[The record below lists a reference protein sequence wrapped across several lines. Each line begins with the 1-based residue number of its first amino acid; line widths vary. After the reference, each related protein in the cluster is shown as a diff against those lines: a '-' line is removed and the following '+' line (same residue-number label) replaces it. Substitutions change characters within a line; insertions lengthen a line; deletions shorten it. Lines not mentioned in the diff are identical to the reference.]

1 MNRRRAIKT
10 LTALAAVVY
19 LPKFELFNNS
29 RPLKFHFIGLGGAG
43 SNIIEHIHKKRINAR
58 YTCITS
64 PERPHLPDDIE
75 FIQFGPADHDYHT
88 YKVEMKDLEITDAIQ
103 NTFNSDSMFVLFA
116 GFGGTTGTN
125 LTRQL
130 SAMLHQKDK
139 KFMII
144 YTMPFKFE
152 GTSRNVFALKTEQAM
167 DGISNVHSFNLE
179 VIRQKYGNVTLNVA
193 FEKADEFCYQ
203 LFRNNVPEYSTD
215 PLLNQSL
222 LRNQG

>member
-1 MNRRRAIKT
+1 VNRRRAIKT

-43 SNIIEHIHKKRINAR
+43 SNIIEHIHKKGIDAR

-64 PERPHLPDDIE
+64 PERPHLPTDIE
-75 FIQFGPADHDYHT
+75 FIQFGPAEHDFHT
-88 YKVEMKDLEITDAIQ
+88 YKVEMKDLEIKDDIQ
-103 NTFNSDSMFVLFA
+103 NLFNSNSMFVLFA

-130 SAMLHQKDK
+130 SAMLQQNNK
-139 KFMII
+139 KFMVI
-144 YTMPFKFE
+144 YTMPFNFE
-152 GTSRNVFALKTEQAM
+152 GASRNAFALKTEQAM

-179 VIRQKYGNVTLNVA
+179 VIRQNYGNVTLNVA
-193 FEKADEFCYQ
+193 FQKADEHCYQ
-203 LFRNNVPEYSTD
+203 LFRKNVPEYSPD

-222 LRNQG
+222 PS

>member
-10 LTALAAVVY
+10 LTALDAVVY

-43 SNIIEHIHKKRINAR
+43 SNIIEHIHKKGIYAR

-64 PERPHLPDDIE
+64 PERPKLPADIE
-75 FIQFGPADHDYHT
+75 FIPFGPAGHDYHT
-88 YKVEMKDLEITDAIQ
+88 YRVKIKDFEITDAIQ
-103 NTFNSDSMFVLFA
+103 NLFNSDSMFVLFA

-130 SAMLHQKDK
+130 SAMLQQNNK

-144 YTMPFKFE
+144 YTMPFNFE
-152 GTSRNVFALKTEQAM
+152 GASRNAVALKTKQAM

-179 VIRQKYGNVTLNVA
+179 VIRQNYGNVTLNVA
-193 FEKADEFCYQ
+193 FQKADEHCYQ
-203 LFRNNVPEYSTD
+203 LFRKSVLEYSPD
-215 PLLNQSL
+215 SLLNQYLPS
-222 LRNQG
+222 